1 MDSHDR
7 DFATLNP
14 DDPVPPPE
22 DFYPSEQAEKE
33 SQPPETEKDEREPA
47 PEPKSG
53 RLMSIDALRGFD
65 MFWIVGG
72 HGLVLAALA
81 VFIKYYPD
89 FFRFLEPKG
98 LLEPF
103 VKLRLADFY
112 SSVRYQMSHPAW
124 EGFSAWDMIMPLF
137 LFIVGVVM
145 PFSFAKRIER
155 GATKA
160 DLYRKIFF
168 RTLILF
174 ILGMAVQGHLL
185 EYDLSKLHIYCNT
198 LQAIAC
204 GYLVAGILLL
214 NVSALWQFIAI
225 PAFLVAYWALMMFVP
240 VPGHGTGVLE
250 PHANLALYI
259 DKLILGRFEDGTTY
273 TWILSGLGF
282 SATVLLGVMAGHILR
297 SKARPLLKTLSL
309 FLAGGVCLA
318 LGWAWG
324 VLPSPIRF
332 PIIKHI
338 WSSSMVLWA
347 GGWSFL
353 LLGFFYLVIDVIGFR
368 SWAFPFAVIGMNAI
382 FIYFTAHLF
391 NFQHIG
397 NIFVGGLARKMSDPD
412 AQLLRNAAAVTSL
425 WLVLYYMYRKKTFIK
440 V

>member
-1 MDSHDR
+1 MDSHD

-14 DDPVPPPE
+14 EDPVPPPE
-22 DFYPSEQAEKE
+22 NFYPPEEEQEESPPSEPEKGAE
-33 SQPPETEKDEREPA
+33 EPA
-47 PEPKSG
+47 PESKSG
-53 RLMSIDALRGFD
+53 RVMSIDALRGFD
-65 MFWIVGG
+65 MFWIIGG
-72 HGLVLAALA
+72 HGLVLTALA
-81 VFIKYYPD
+81 VFIKWFPG
-89 FFRFLEPKG
+89 FFRFIEPKG

-103 VKLRLADFY
+103 MKPGLTDFY
-112 SSVRYQMSHPAW
+112 ASVRHQMSHPAW

-145 PFSFAKRIER
+145 PFSFAKRIEK
-155 GATKA
+155 GATKGE
-160 DLYRKIFF
+160 LYRKIFI
-168 RTLILF
+168 RTVILF
-174 ILGMAVQGHLL
+174 ILGMAVQGRLL
-185 EYDLSKLHIYCNT
+185 EYDLSRLHIYCNT

-214 NVSALWQFIAI
+214 NVRALWQFVAI
-225 PAFLVAYWALMMFVP
+225 PVLLVAYWALMMFVP
-240 VPGHGTGVLE
+240 VPGHGAGVLE

-259 DKLILGRFEDGTTY
+259 DKLILGRFQDQTTY

-297 SKARPLLKTLSL
+297 AKTPSVVKALFL

-324 VLPSPIRF
+324 VPPSPVRF

-338 WSSSMVLWA
+338 WTSSMVLWA

-353 LLGFFYLVIDVIGFR
+353 LMGFFYLVIDVIGFR

-382 FIYFTAHLF
+382 FIYVTAHLF

-397 NIFVGGLARKMSDPD
+397 NIFVGGLARKMSDPE
-412 AQLLRNAAAVTSL
+412 AQLLKNAAAFASL
-425 WLVLYYMYRKKTFIK
+425 WLILFYMYRKKTFIK